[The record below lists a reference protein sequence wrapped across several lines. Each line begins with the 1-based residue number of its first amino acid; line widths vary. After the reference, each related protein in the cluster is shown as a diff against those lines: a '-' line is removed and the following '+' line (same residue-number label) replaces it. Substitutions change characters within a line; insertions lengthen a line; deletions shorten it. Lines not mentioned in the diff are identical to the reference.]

1 MGTISHVT
9 DKSSDHES
17 AIDERCAPDAFEAGK
32 PAVESSLQTTRFDN
46 ASMPGIIG
54 IMSQSNETGSTQQQE
69 SGDPNDCGHHTLVKV
84 ESKISEA
91 DKDVQ
96 IYVCTICRKSF
107 AVDAW

>member
-1 MGTISHVT
+1 M
-9 DKSSDHES
+9 
-17 AIDERCAPDAFEAGK
+17 PD
-32 PAVESSLQTTRFDN
+32 S
-46 ASMPGIIG
+46 
-54 IMSQSNETGSTQQQE
+54 MSQSNEKGSTQQE
-69 SGDPNDCGHHTLVKV
+69 NRAPNECDHQTLVKV

>member
-1 MGTISHVT
+1 
-9 DKSSDHES
+9 
-17 AIDERCAPDAFEAGK
+17 
-32 PAVESSLQTTRFDN
+32 
-46 ASMPGIIG
+46 
-54 IMSQSNETGSTQQQE
+54 MSQSNEKGSTQQE
-69 SGDPNDCGHHTLVKV
+69 NRAPNECDHQTLVKV

>member
-1 MGTISHVT
+1 MTVFPIFM
-9 DKSSDHES
+9 
-17 AIDERCAPDAFEAGK
+17 ID
-32 PAVESSLQTTRFDN
+32 V
-46 ASMPGIIG
+46 G
-54 IMSQSNETGSTQQQE
+54 IMSQSKETESTQQQE
-69 SGDPNDCGHHTLVKV
+69 SRAPNECDHHTLVKV